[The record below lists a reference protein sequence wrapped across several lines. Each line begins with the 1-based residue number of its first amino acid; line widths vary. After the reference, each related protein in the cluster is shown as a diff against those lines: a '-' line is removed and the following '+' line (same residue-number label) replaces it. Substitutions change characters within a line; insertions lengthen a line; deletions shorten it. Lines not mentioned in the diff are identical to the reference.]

1 MSGALVNLVAK
12 GAQDAFLTGKPE
24 VSFFQS
30 MYKRHTNFAQ
40 FPVELQVTG
49 SIAQNST
56 ISVPITRKGDL
67 LSYIWAS
74 CDDLADAFGVDDVNP
89 TMFRLYVG
97 GQMIEEHDA
106 FYASQLYTKFLTNSS
121 SKGFAIRSGSTQS
134 TPHQAITTG
143 SYLPLHFSCC
153 DEYGCSL
160 PLVALQYHDVELRVN
175 FNHGDG
181 GDVKFYANYIQLDTE
196 ERASMANTP
205 REMLINQVQRIQSE
219 STGLFDLSYFNH
231 PVKALLWGNPLLASG
246 TPTTFTEAKITLNG
260 VDMFDPMP
268 NVYFSHVQAYH
279 HSTYGNEL
287 QVGNADAVGAAAN
300 PGAGSWMYS
309 FALKADKYQPNGTCN
324 FSRLDN
330 GQLRL
335 TSSANEPSNYYLYA
349 VNYNIFRIQN
359 GMGGLAFAN

>member
-40 FPVELQVTG
+40 YPVELQVTG
-49 SIAQNST
+49 SMAANST
-56 ISVPITRKGDL
+56 VTVPIVRKGDL
-67 LSYIWAS
+67 LSYVWAS
-74 CDDLADAFGVDDVNP
+74 CDDIAGAFGSTSVNP
-89 TMFRLYVG
+89 TMFRLFIG
-97 GQMIEEHDA
+97 GQMIEEHDSV
-106 FYASQLYTKFLTNSS
+106 YASQLYTKFLANSG
-121 SKGFAIRSGSTQS
+121 SKGFAIRSGSTQT
-134 TPHQAITTG
+134 TPYQAITSG
-143 SYLPLHFSCC
+143 AYLPLHFSFC
-153 DEYGCSL
+153 DDAGLAL
-160 PLVALQYHDVELRVN
+160 PLVALQYHDAEIRVN
-175 FNHGDG
+175 FNNGDG

-196 ERASMANTP
+196 ERAAMANTP
-205 REMLINQVQRIQSE
+205 REMLITQVQRIQSE
-219 STGLFDLSYFNH
+219 TTGLFDLSYFNH
-231 PVKALLWGNPLLASG
+231 PVKALMWTDPDLTT

-279 HSTYGNEL
+279 HSTNGNDL
-287 QVGNADAVGAAAN
+287 QVGDADAVGAAAN

-309 FALKADKYQPNGTCN
+309 FALKADKYQPCGTCN

-335 TSSANEPSNYYLYA
+335 SSSAAEPSNYYLYA
-349 VNYNIFRIQN
+349 VNYNIFRVQN

>member
-40 FPVELQVTG
+40 YPVELQVTG

-56 ISVPITRKGDL
+56 VSVPITRKGDL
-67 LSYIWAS
+67 LSYIWVA
-74 CDDLADAFGVDDVNP
+74 CDDLAGAFGVDDVNP

-97 GQMIEEHDA
+97 GQMIEEHDSV
-106 FYASQLYTKFLTNSS
+106 YASKLYTQFLANSG
-121 SKGFAIRSGSTQS
+121 SKGFAIQSGSGTDAYS
-134 TPHQAITTG
+134 RITNG
-143 SYLPLHFSCC
+143 GYLPLHFSCC

-181 GDVKFYANYIQLDTE
+181 GSAKFYANYIQLDTE
-196 ERASMANTP
+196 EPAAMANTP
-205 REMLINQVQRIQSE
+205 REMLITQVQRIQSE
-219 STGLFDLSYFNH
+219 STGLWDLSYFNH
-231 PVKALLWGNPLLASG
+231 PVKALLWTDPNLTS
-246 TPTTFTEAKITLNG
+246 TPTTFSEAKITLNG

-279 HSTYGNEL
+279 HSTYGNDL
-287 QVGNADAVGAAAN
+287 QVGDNAAAPSATN
-300 PGAGSWMYS
+300 PGSGAWMYS